1 MIELDLKMENDPMKL
16 CLYLLKFLETTES
29 NSRLATSES
38 TFWQLVVWYYG
49 TTFLSESWN
58 FGSMLYVMWDMHQGM
73 SYYGAKFFLGI
84 YIIYPFN
91 VTFHRKN

>member
-29 NSRLATSES
+29 NFRPATLES

-49 TTFLSESWN
+49 TFFCFEQLKFW
-58 FGSMLYVMWDMHQGM
+58 LYVICNVRYAPRDVILWCQIFPGDLH
-73 SYYGAKFFLGI
+73 
-84 YIIYPFN
+84 YIPIQCYIP
-91 VTFHRKN
+91 